1 MTDKF
6 PTRALPLQEATVIS
20 SGRTCVSFLDGF
32 ITPSS
37 TTTSLAGLFYS
48 TPFSFPSLPQRD
60 MMLSLEA
67 QCWHADAGCLG
78 THYPSE
84 L

>member
-60 MMLSLEA
+60 MMLS
-67 QCWHADAGCLG
+67 
-78 THYPSE
+78 
-84 L
+84 

>member
-60 MMLSLEA
+60 MMLSFKMSLFN
-67 QCWHADAGCLG
+67 L
-78 THYPSE
+78 TK
-84 L
+84 